1 MRTWSDVLTGPV
13 VEADAALDVPALPT
27 ELGGLTTER

>member
-1 MRTWSDVLTGPV
+1 MGAA

-27 ELGGLTTER
+27 ELGRPDY

>member
-1 MRTWSDVLTGPV
+1 MVGRVDGAA

-27 ELGGLTTER
+27 ELGAVLTTER